1 MESTKLQDE
10 LNNAKAT
17 INVMYAEIQALKRA
31 VADKEIVAA
40 IEQQYEY

>member
-31 VADKEIVAA
+31 ADKEIVAA

>member
-1 MESTKLQDE
+1 MENIKLQDE

-31 VADKEIVAA
+31 IEDKEIVAA
-40 IEQQYEY
+40 IEQEYEY

>member
-1 MESTKLQDE
+1 MENIKLQDE

-31 VADKEIVAA
+31 IADKEIVAA
-40 IEQQYEY
+40 IEQEYEY

>member
-1 MESTKLQDE
+1 MENTKLQDE

-17 INVMYAEIQALKRA
+17 INVMYTEIQALKRA